1 MVTPLRVAPLDDAEL
16 LRAVATALRQ
26 VVLPELERA
35 GAEEFVL
42 SQVRS
47 CLSIVRFVSSGLG
60 ERQRAQVELE
70 DQVGELLADHGID
83 IAELT
88 SPVDLY
94 HRTAAEVP
102 ELPQLLRRRLE
113 AEVSSRTRGADT

>member
-16 LRAVATALRQ
+16 LGAVATALRQ

-35 GAEEFVL
+35 GAEEFLL

-47 CLSIVRFVSSGLG
+47 CLSIVRFVSSGLD

-70 DQVGELLADHGID
+70 DQVGELLAEHGID
-83 IAELT
+83 VAEIT
-88 SPVDLY
+88 SPVELY
-94 HRTAAEVP
+94 HRTAGIP
-102 ELPQLLRRRLE
+102 EMQDLLHQRLE
-113 AEVSSRTRGADT
+113 AEVRSRTRGADT